1 MFEKSFQQSVRS
13 NLRIIDTRCPAQFR
27 ISSSVSLPSLYAWFN
42 IKASWDPYGKE
53 ATSQIKIGVVNKDKG
68 AELKGEFKNIGNQI
82 IDQLKENDVMG
93 WQFVSEKEAVKAV
106 EEGSYY
112 AMITIPEEFS
122 ENILSLITNDIKKG
136 KIIYTVNEK
145 INAIAPNITVKGAT
159 AVQENVNKTVIE
171 TVSDIVLS
179 TAKDLGIEVEGQLP
193 KLDNLYDK
201 LVEIQSKFKDLYE
214 TTDLAYDGVNKVADL
229 VTNLQNDIPLITDTL
244 NSTKGLATNLIDFI
258 SKSQTEINNIA
269 PTIKT
274 DIGLVRD
281 LADEVSSYVDVVINA
296 INTGSENANVLLGNL
311 NTKVSGLRDY
321 LTSIRVLVEK
331 INGHSQNGALSDVLN
346 NLITAEN
353 TLNQLYNEIE
363 SIKNSLANGNLIDT
377 SKLENAK
384 TVLNDV
390 SNIAGN
396 LYEKFDTEILGNINT
411 ILNTANDSAKSALE
425 ILQRAQDKLPK
436 VEEILTTVSALCNKG
451 NEGIKYAKDNLP
463 RAEEIVNEVTSKV
476 AKIKDSSDLKDLLKL
491 IANNVEERSN
501 YLTSPVELEENSLYP
516 MRNYGTAMTPFYSVL
531 SLWVGMTLLVSMFS
545 VEAHGEYNHM
555 EVYFGK
561 LLLFLTIGMT
571 QALIVALGDLYLLK
585 IYCVNPA
592 LFVTGI
598 LFTSITF
605 VAIVY
610 SLVSV
615 FGNVGKVTAIIL
627 LVLQVAGSGG
637 TFPIQLTPKFFQI
650 INPFLPFTYAISFA
664 RESIGGVVQSVLVK
678 DIVIMLIYIVVAILI
693 SIFLKKPI
701 NNLLSGFTKK
711 FHESG
716 LGE

>member
-1 MFEKSFQQSVRS
+1 MNNIFKIYKDDIKKIFTNYAALIVFIALS
-13 NLRIIDTRCPAQFR
+13 I
-27 ISSSVSLPSLYAWFN
+27 LPSLYAWFN

-122 ENILSLITNDIKKG
+122 EDILSLISDDIKKG

-145 INAIAPNITVKGAT
+145 VNAIAPKITVKGAT

-258 SKSQTEINNIA
+258 TTSQGEINNIA

-274 DIGLVRD
+274 DIGLVKD

-296 INTGSENANVLLGNL
+296 IKTNGENVKVLLENL
-311 NTKVSGLRDY
+311 STKVSSLKEY
-321 LTSIRVLVEK
+321 VTSIRVLVEK
-331 INGHSQNGALSDVLN
+331 INGQSQNGALSGVLSQ
-346 NLITAEN
+346 LETAEN
-353 TLNQLYNEIE
+353 NLNQLYNEIE
-363 SIKNSLANGNLIDT
+363 SIRNLLDNGNVLDT

-411 ILNTANDSAKSALE
+411 ILNTANDSAKGALE
-425 ILQRAQDKLPK
+425 ILQRAQDKLPQ

-678 DIVIMLIYIVVAILI
+678 DVVIMLSYIVASILI

>member
-1 MFEKSFQQSVRS
+1 MILKKIFTNYAALIVFIALS
-13 NLRIIDTRCPAQFR
+13 I
-27 ISSSVSLPSLYAWFN
+27 LPSLYAWFN

-122 ENILSLITNDIKKG
+122 ENILSLITDDIKKG

-145 INAIAPNITVKGAT
+145 VNAIAPKITVKGAT

-258 SKSQTEINNIA
+258 SKSQTEINNTA

-390 SNIAGN
+390 SNITGN
-396 LYEKFDTEILGNINT
+396 LYDRFDSEILGNINT

-545 VEAHGEYNHM
+545 AEAHGEYNHM

>member
-1 MFEKSFQQSVRS
+1 MNNILKIYKDDIKKIFTNYAALIVFIALS
-13 NLRIIDTRCPAQFR
+13 I
-27 ISSSVSLPSLYAWFN
+27 LPSLYAWFN

-122 ENILSLITNDIKKG
+122 ENILSLITDDIKKG

-145 INAIAPNITVKGAT
+145 VNAIAPKITVKGAT

-390 SNIAGN
+390 SNITGN
-396 LYEKFDTEILGNINT
+396 LYDRFDSEILGNINT

-678 DIVIMLIYIVVAILI
+678 DVVIMLSYIVASILI

>member
-1 MFEKSFQQSVRS
+1 MNNILKIYKDDIKKIFTNYAALIVFIALS
-13 NLRIIDTRCPAQFR
+13 I
-27 ISSSVSLPSLYAWFN
+27 LPSLYAWFN

-122 ENILSLITNDIKKG
+122 ENILSLITDDIKKG

-145 INAIAPNITVKGAT
+145 VNAIAPKITVKGAT

-258 SKSQTEINNIA
+258 TTSQGEINNIA

-274 DIGLVRD
+274 DIGLVKD

-296 INTGSENANVLLGNL
+296 IKTNGENVKVLLENL
-311 NTKVSGLRDY
+311 STKVSGLRDY

>member
-1 MFEKSFQQSVRS
+1 MGS
-13 NLRIIDTRCPAQFR
+13 IC
-27 ISSSVSLPSLYAWFN
+27 
-42 IKASWDPYGKE
+42 KE

-122 ENILSLITNDIKKG
+122 EDILSLITDDIKKG

-145 INAIAPNITVKGAT
+145 VNAIAPKITVKGAT

-258 SKSQTEINNIA
+258 TTSQGEINNIA

-274 DIGLVRD
+274 DIGLVKD

-296 INTGSENANVLLGNL
+296 IKTNGENVKVLLENL
-311 NTKVSGLRDY
+311 STKVSSLKEY
-321 LTSIRVLVEK
+321 VTSIRVLVEK
-331 INGHSQNGALSDVLN
+331 INGQSQNGALSGVLSQ
-346 NLITAEN
+346 LETAEN
-353 TLNQLYNEIE
+353 NLNQLYNEIE
-363 SIKNSLANGNLIDT
+363 SIRNLLDNGNVLDT

-411 ILNTANDSAKSALE
+411 ILNTANDSAKGALE
-425 ILQRAQDKLPK
+425 ILQRAQDKLPQ

-531 SLWVGMTLLVSMFS
+531 ALWVGMTLLVSMFS

-571 QALIVALGDLYLLK
+571 QALIVSLGDLYLLK

-598 LFTSITF
+598 LFTSVVF

-664 RESIGGVVQSVLVK
+664 REAIGGVVQSVLVK
-678 DIVIMLIYIVVAILI
+678 DIVIMLIYIVVSILI

>member
-1 MFEKSFQQSVRS
+1 MNNIFKIYKDDIKKIFTNYAALIVFIALS
-13 NLRIIDTRCPAQFR
+13 I
-27 ISSSVSLPSLYAWFN
+27 LPSLYAWFN

-122 ENILSLITNDIKKG
+122 EDILSLITDDIKKG

-145 INAIAPNITVKGAT
+145 VNAIAPKITVKGAT

-258 SKSQTEINNIA
+258 TTSQGEINNIA

-377 SKLENAK
+377 SKFENAK

-411 ILNTANDSAKSALE
+411 ILNTANDSAKGALE
-425 ILQRAQDKLPK
+425 ILQRAQDKLPQ

-531 SLWVGMTLLVSMFS
+531 ALWVGMTLLVSMFS

-571 QALIVALGDLYLLK
+571 QALIVSLGDLYLLK

-598 LFTSITF
+598 LFTSVVF

-664 RESIGGVVQSVLVK
+664 REAIGGVVQSVLVK
-678 DIVIMLIYIVVAILI
+678 DIVIMLIYIVVSILI

>member
-1 MFEKSFQQSVRS
+1 MNNIFKIYKDDIKKIFTNYAALIVFIALS
-13 NLRIIDTRCPAQFR
+13 I
-27 ISSSVSLPSLYAWFN
+27 LPSLYAWFN

-122 ENILSLITNDIKKG
+122 ENILSLITDDIKKG

-145 INAIAPNITVKGAT
+145 VNAIAPKITVKGAT

-531 SLWVGMTLLVSMFS
+531 ALWVGMTLLVSMFS

-571 QALIVALGDLYLLK
+571 QALIVSLGDLYLLK

-598 LFTSITF
+598 LFTSVVF

-678 DIVIMLIYIVVAILI
+678 DIVIMLIYIVVSILI

>member
-1 MFEKSFQQSVRS
+1 MKNILKIYKEDMKKIFTNYAALIVFIALS
-13 NLRIIDTRCPAQFR
+13 I
-27 ISSSVSLPSLYAWFN
+27 LPSLYAWFN

-122 ENILSLITNDIKKG
+122 ENILSLITDDIKKG

-145 INAIAPNITVKGAT
+145 VNAIAPKITVKGAT

-258 SKSQTEINNIA
+258 SKSQGEINNIA

-274 DIGLVRD
+274 DIGLVKD

-377 SKLENAK
+377 SKLENVK

-390 SNIAGN
+390 SNITGN
-396 LYEKFDTEILGNINT
+396 LYDRFDSEILGNINT

-463 RAEEIVNEVTSKV
+463 RAEESVLEVTSKV

>member
-1 MFEKSFQQSVRS
+1 MKNILKIYKEDMKKIFTNYAALIVFIALS
-13 NLRIIDTRCPAQFR
+13 I
-27 ISSSVSLPSLYAWFN
+27 LPSLYAWFN

-122 ENILSLITNDIKKG
+122 ENILSLITDDIKKG

-145 INAIAPNITVKGAT
+145 VNAIAPKITVKGAT

-193 KLDNLYDK
+193 KLDTLYDK

-377 SKLENAK
+377 SKLENVK

-390 SNIAGN
+390 SNITGN
-396 LYEKFDTEILGNINT
+396 LYDRFDSEILGNINT

>member
-1 MFEKSFQQSVRS
+1 MNNILKIYKDDIKKIFTNYAALIVFIALS
-13 NLRIIDTRCPAQFR
+13 I
-27 ISSSVSLPSLYAWFN
+27 LPSLYAWFN

-122 ENILSLITNDIKKG
+122 ENILSLITDDIKKG

-145 INAIAPNITVKGAT
+145 VNAPKITVKGAT

-390 SNIAGN
+390 SNITGN
-396 LYEKFDTEILGNINT
+396 LYDRFDSEILGNINT

>member
-1 MFEKSFQQSVRS
+1 MNNIFKIYKDDIKKIFTNYAALIVFIALS
-13 NLRIIDTRCPAQFR
+13 I
-27 ISSSVSLPSLYAWFN
+27 LPSLYAWFN

-122 ENILSLITNDIKKG
+122 EDILSLISDDIKKG

-145 INAIAPNITVKGAT
+145 VNAIAPKITVKGAT

-258 SKSQTEINNIA
+258 TTSQGEINNIA

-274 DIGLVRD
+274 DIGLVKD

-296 INTGSENANVLLGNL
+296 IKTNGENVKVLLENL
-311 NTKVSGLRDY
+311 STKVSSLKEY
-321 LTSIRVLVEK
+321 VTSIRVLVEK
-331 INGHSQNGALSDVLN
+331 INGQSQNGALSGVLSQ
-346 NLITAEN
+346 LETAEN
-353 TLNQLYNEIE
+353 NLNQLYNEIE
-363 SIKNSLANGNLIDT
+363 SIRNLLDNGNVLDT

-411 ILNTANDSAKSALE
+411 ILNTANDSAKGALE
-425 ILQRAQDKLPK
+425 ILQRAQDKLPQ

-531 SLWVGMTLLVSMFS
+531 ALWVGMTLLVSMFS

-678 DIVIMLIYIVVAILI
+678 DVVIMLSYIVASILI

>member
-1 MFEKSFQQSVRS
+1 MNNIFKIYKDDIKKIFTNYAALIVFIALS
-13 NLRIIDTRCPAQFR
+13 I
-27 ISSSVSLPSLYAWFN
+27 LPSLYAWFN

-122 ENILSLITNDIKKG
+122 EDILSLITDDIKKG

-145 INAIAPNITVKGAT
+145 VNAIAPKITVKGAT

-258 SKSQTEINNIA
+258 TTSQGEINNIA

-274 DIGLVRD
+274 DIGLVKD

-296 INTGSENANVLLGNL
+296 IKTNGENVKVLLENL
-311 NTKVSGLRDY
+311 STKVSSLKEY
-321 LTSIRVLVEK
+321 VTSIRVLVEK
-331 INGHSQNGALSDVLN
+331 INGQSQNGVLSGVLSQ
-346 NLITAEN
+346 LETAEN
-353 TLNQLYNEIE
+353 NLNQLYNEIE
-363 SIKNSLANGNLIDT
+363 SIRNLLDNGNVLDT

-411 ILNTANDSAKSALE
+411 ILNTANDSAKGALE
-425 ILQRAQDKLPK
+425 ILQRAQDKLPQ

-531 SLWVGMTLLVSMFS
+531 ALWVGMTLLVSMFS

-571 QALIVALGDLYLLK
+571 QALIVSLGDLYLLK

-598 LFTSITF
+598 LFTSVVF

-664 RESIGGVVQSVLVK
+664 REAIGGVVQSVLVK
-678 DIVIMLIYIVVAILI
+678 DIVIMLIYIVVSILI

>member
-1 MFEKSFQQSVRS
+1 MNNIFKIYKDDIKKIFTNYAALIVFIALS
-13 NLRIIDTRCPAQFR
+13 I
-27 ISSSVSLPSLYAWFN
+27 LPSLYAWFN

-82 IDQLKENDVMG
+82 TDQLKENDVMG

-122 ENILSLITNDIKKG
+122 EDILSLITDDIKKG

-145 INAIAPNITVKGAT
+145 VNAIAPKITVKGAT

-258 SKSQTEINNIA
+258 TTSQGEINNIA

>member
-1 MFEKSFQQSVRS
+1 MNNILKIYKDDIKKIFTNYAALIVFIALS
-13 NLRIIDTRCPAQFR
+13 I
-27 ISSSVSLPSLYAWFN
+27 LPSLYAWFN

-122 ENILSLITNDIKKG
+122 ENILSLITDDIKKG

-145 INAIAPNITVKGAT
+145 VNAIAPKITVKGAT

-258 SKSQTEINNIA
+258 TTSQGEINNIA

-571 QALIVALGDLYLLK
+571 QALIVSLGDLYLLK

-598 LFTSITF
+598 LFTSVVF

-664 RESIGGVVQSVLVK
+664 REAIGGVVQSVLVK
-678 DIVIMLIYIVVAILI
+678 DIVIMLIYIVVSILI

>member
-1 MFEKSFQQSVRS
+1 MNNILKIYKDDIKKIFTNYAALIVFIALS
-13 NLRIIDTRCPAQFR
+13 I
-27 ISSSVSLPSLYAWFN
+27 LPSLYAWFN

-122 ENILSLITNDIKKG
+122 ENILSLITDDIKKG

-145 INAIAPNITVKGAT
+145 VNAIAPKITVKGAT

-258 SKSQTEINNIA
+258 TTSQGEINNIA

-377 SKLENAK
+377 SKLENVK

-664 RESIGGVVQSVLVK
+664 REAIGGVVQSVLVK

>member
-1 MFEKSFQQSVRS
+1 MNNIFKIYKDDIKKIFTNYAALIVFIALS
-13 NLRIIDTRCPAQFR
+13 I
-27 ISSSVSLPSLYAWFN
+27 LPSLYAWFN

-122 ENILSLITNDIKKG
+122 ENILSLITDDIKKG

-145 INAIAPNITVKGAT
+145 VNAIAPKITVKGAT

-331 INGHSQNGALSDVLN
+331 INGHSQNGVLSDVLN

-377 SKLENAK
+377 SKLENVK

-390 SNIAGN
+390 SNITGN
-396 LYEKFDTEILGNINT
+396 LYDRFDSEILGNINT

>member
-1 MFEKSFQQSVRS
+1 MNNIFKIYKDDIKKIFTNYAALIVFIALS
-13 NLRIIDTRCPAQFR
+13 I
-27 ISSSVSLPSLYAWFN
+27 LPSLYAWFN

-122 ENILSLITNDIKKG
+122 EDILSLITDDIKKG

-145 INAIAPNITVKGAT
+145 VNAIAPKITVKGAT

-258 SKSQTEINNIA
+258 TTSQGEINNIA

-531 SLWVGMTLLVSMFS
+531 ALWVGMTLLVSMFS

-571 QALIVALGDLYLLK
+571 QALIVSLGDLYLLK

-598 LFTSITF
+598 LFTSVVF

-664 RESIGGVVQSVLVK
+664 REAIGGVVQSVLVK

>member
-1 MFEKSFQQSVRS
+1 
-13 NLRIIDTRCPAQFR
+13 
-27 ISSSVSLPSLYAWFN
+27 
-42 IKASWDPYGKE
+42 
-53 ATSQIKIGVVNKDKG
+53 
-68 AELKGEFKNIGNQI
+68 
-82 IDQLKENDVMG
+82 
-93 WQFVSEKEAVKAV
+93 
-106 EEGSYY
+106 
-112 AMITIPEEFS
+112 MITIPEEFS
-122 ENILSLITNDIKKG
+122 EDILSLITDDIKKG

-145 INAIAPNITVKGAT
+145 VNAIAPKITVKGAT

-258 SKSQTEINNIA
+258 TTSQGEINNIA

-377 SKLENAK
+377 SKFENAK

-411 ILNTANDSAKSALE
+411 ILNTANDSAKGALE
-425 ILQRAQDKLPK
+425 ILQRAQDKLPQ

-531 SLWVGMTLLVSMFS
+531 ALWVGMTLLVSMFS

-571 QALIVALGDLYLLK
+571 QALIVSLGDLYLLK

-598 LFTSITF
+598 LFTSVVF

-664 RESIGGVVQSVLVK
+664 REAIGGVVQSVLVK
-678 DIVIMLIYIVVAILI
+678 DIVIMLIYIVVSILI

>member
-1 MFEKSFQQSVRS
+1 
-13 NLRIIDTRCPAQFR
+13 
-27 ISSSVSLPSLYAWFN
+27 
-42 IKASWDPYGKE
+42 
-53 ATSQIKIGVVNKDKG
+53 
-68 AELKGEFKNIGNQI
+68 
-82 IDQLKENDVMG
+82 MG

-122 ENILSLITNDIKKG
+122 ENILSLITDDIKKG

-145 INAIAPNITVKGAT
+145 VNAIAPKITVKGAT

-411 ILNTANDSAKSALE
+411 ILNTANDSE
-425 ILQRAQDKLPK
+425 K
-436 VEEILTTVSALCNKG
+436 V
-451 NEGIKYAKDNLP
+451 
-463 RAEEIVNEVTSKV
+463 
-476 AKIKDSSDLKDLLKL
+476 
-491 IANNVEERSN
+491 
-501 YLTSPVELEENSLYP
+501 
-516 MRNYGTAMTPFYSVL
+516 
-531 SLWVGMTLLVSMFS
+531 
-545 VEAHGEYNHM
+545 H
-555 EVYFGK
+555 
-561 LLLFLTIGMT
+561 
-571 QALIVALGDLYLLK
+571 
-585 IYCVNPA
+585 
-592 LFVTGI
+592 
-598 LFTSITF
+598 
-605 VAIVY
+605 
-610 SLVSV
+610 
-615 FGNVGKVTAIIL
+615 
-627 LVLQVAGSGG
+627 
-637 TFPIQLTPKFFQI
+637 
-650 INPFLPFTYAISFA
+650 
-664 RESIGGVVQSVLVK
+664 
-678 DIVIMLIYIVVAILI
+678 
-693 SIFLKKPI
+693 
-701 NNLLSGFTKK
+701 
-711 FHESG
+711 
-716 LGE
+716 

>member
-1 MFEKSFQQSVRS
+1 MNNIFKIYKDDIKKIFTNYAALIVFIALS
-13 NLRIIDTRCPAQFR
+13 I
-27 ISSSVSLPSLYAWFN
+27 LPSLYAWFN

-122 ENILSLITNDIKKG
+122 EDILSLITDDIKKG

-145 INAIAPNITVKGAT
+145 VNAIAPKITVKGAT

-179 TAKDLGIEVEGQLP
+179 TAKDLGIEFEGQLP

-201 LVEIQSKFKDLYE
+201 LVEVQSKFKDLYE

-258 SKSQTEINNIA
+258 TTSQGEINNIA
-269 PTIKT
+269 PTIKK
-274 DIGLVRD
+274 DIGLVKD

-296 INTGSENANVLLGNL
+296 IKTNGENVKVLLENL
-311 NTKVSGLRDY
+311 STKVSSLKEY
-321 LTSIRVLVEK
+321 VTSIRVLVEK
-331 INGHSQNGALSDVLN
+331 INGQSQNGALSGVLSQ
-346 NLITAEN
+346 LETAEN
-353 TLNQLYNEIE
+353 NLNQLYNEIE
-363 SIKNSLANGNLIDT
+363 SIRNLLDNGNLSDT

-411 ILNTANDSAKSALE
+411 ILNTANDSAKGALE
-425 ILQRAQDKLPK
+425 ILQRAQDKLPQ

-463 RAEEIVNEVTSKV
+463 RAEEIVDEVTSKV

-531 SLWVGMTLLVSMFS
+531 ALWVGMTLLVSMFS

-571 QALIVALGDLYLLK
+571 QALIVSLGDLYLLK

-598 LFTSITF
+598 LFTSVVF

-664 RESIGGVVQSVLVK
+664 REAIGGVVQSVLVK
-678 DIVIMLIYIVVAILI
+678 DIVIMLIYIVVSILI

>member
-1 MFEKSFQQSVRS
+1 MKNILKIYKEDMKKIFTNYAALIVFIALS
-13 NLRIIDTRCPAQFR
+13 I
-27 ISSSVSLPSLYAWFN
+27 LPSLYAWFN

-122 ENILSLITNDIKKG
+122 EDILSLITDDIKKG

-145 INAIAPNITVKGAT
+145 VNAIAPKITVKGAT

-377 SKLENAK
+377 SKLENVK

-390 SNIAGN
+390 SNITGN
-396 LYEKFDTEILGNINT
+396 LYDRFDSEILGNINT

>member
-1 MFEKSFQQSVRS
+1 MNNIFKIYKDDIKKIFTNYAALIVFIALS
-13 NLRIIDTRCPAQFR
+13 I
-27 ISSSVSLPSLYAWFN
+27 LPSLYAWFN

-122 ENILSLITNDIKKG
+122 ENILSLITDDIKKG

-145 INAIAPNITVKGAT
+145 VNAIAPKITVKGAT

-258 SKSQTEINNIA
+258 TTSQGEINNIA

-274 DIGLVRD
+274 DIGLVKD

-296 INTGSENANVLLGNL
+296 IKTNGENVKVLLENL
-311 NTKVSGLRDY
+311 STKVSSLKEY
-321 LTSIRVLVEK
+321 VTSIRVLVEK
-331 INGHSQNGALSDVLN
+331 INGQSQNGALSGVLSQ
-346 NLITAEN
+346 LETAEN
-353 TLNQLYNEIE
+353 NLNQLYNEIE
-363 SIKNSLANGNLIDT
+363 SIRNLLDNGNLSDT

-411 ILNTANDSAKSALE
+411 ILNTANDSAKGALE
-425 ILQRAQDKLPK
+425 ILQRAQDKLPQ

-531 SLWVGMTLLVSMFS
+531 ALWVGMTLLVSMFS

-571 QALIVALGDLYLLK
+571 QALIVSLGDLYLLK

-598 LFTSITF
+598 LFTSVVF

-664 RESIGGVVQSVLVK
+664 REAIGGVVQSVLVK
-678 DIVIMLIYIVVAILI
+678 DIVIMLIYIVVSILI

>member
-1 MFEKSFQQSVRS
+1 MNNILKIYKDDIKKIFTNYAALIVFIALS
-13 NLRIIDTRCPAQFR
+13 I
-27 ISSSVSLPSLYAWFN
+27 LPSLYAWFN

-122 ENILSLITNDIKKG
+122 ENILSLITDDIKKG

-145 INAIAPNITVKGAT
+145 VNAIAPKITVKGAT

-258 SKSQTEINNIA
+258 TTSQGEINNIA

-274 DIGLVRD
+274 DIGLVKD

-463 RAEEIVNEVTSKV
+463 RAEEIVNEVTSNV

>member
-1 MFEKSFQQSVRS
+1 MNNIFKIYKDDIKKIFTNYAALIVFIALS
-13 NLRIIDTRCPAQFR
+13 I
-27 ISSSVSLPSLYAWFN
+27 LPSLYAWFN

-122 ENILSLITNDIKKG
+122 EDILSLITDDIKKG

-145 INAIAPNITVKGAT
+145 VNAIAPKITVKGAT

-258 SKSQTEINNIA
+258 TTSQGEINNIA

-274 DIGLVRD
+274 DIGLVKD

-296 INTGSENANVLLGNL
+296 IKTNGENVKVLLENL
-311 NTKVSGLRDY
+311 STKVSSLKEY
-321 LTSIRVLVEK
+321 VTSIRVLVEK
-331 INGHSQNGALSDVLN
+331 INGQSQNGALSGVLSQ
-346 NLITAEN
+346 LETAEN
-353 TLNQLYNEIE
+353 NLNQLYNEIE
-363 SIKNSLANGNLIDT
+363 SIRNLLDNGNVLDT

-411 ILNTANDSAKSALE
+411 ILNTANDSAKSTLE

-531 SLWVGMTLLVSMFS
+531 ALWVGMTLLVSMFS

-571 QALIVALGDLYLLK
+571 QALIVSLGDLYLLK

-598 LFTSITF
+598 LFTSVVF

-664 RESIGGVVQSVLVK
+664 REAIGGVVQSVLVK
-678 DIVIMLIYIVVAILI
+678 DIVIMLIYIVVSILI

>member
-1 MFEKSFQQSVRS
+1 MNNIFKIYKDDIKKIFTNYAALIVFIALS
-13 NLRIIDTRCPAQFR
+13 I
-27 ISSSVSLPSLYAWFN
+27 LPSLYAWFN

-122 ENILSLITNDIKKG
+122 ENILSLITDDIKKG

-145 INAIAPNITVKGAT
+145 VNAIAPKITVKGAT

-258 SKSQTEINNIA
+258 TTSQGEINNIA

-377 SKLENAK
+377 SKLENVK

-390 SNIAGN
+390 SNITGN
-396 LYEKFDTEILGNINT
+396 LYDRFDSEILGNINT

>member
-1 MFEKSFQQSVRS
+1 MKNILKIYKEDMKKIFTNYAALIVFIALS
-13 NLRIIDTRCPAQFR
+13 I
-27 ISSSVSLPSLYAWFN
+27 LPSLYAWFN

-122 ENILSLITNDIKKG
+122 ENILSLITDDIKKG

-145 INAIAPNITVKGAT
+145 VNAIAPKITVKGAT

-258 SKSQTEINNIA
+258 TTSQGEINNIA

-274 DIGLVRD
+274 DIGLVKD

-296 INTGSENANVLLGNL
+296 IKTNGENVKVLLENL
-311 NTKVSGLRDY
+311 STKVSGLRDY

-377 SKLENAK
+377 SKLENVK

-396 LYEKFDTEILGNINT
+396 LYEKFDTEILGNINS

>member
-1 MFEKSFQQSVRS
+1 MNNIFKIYKDDIKKIFTNYAALIVFIALS
-13 NLRIIDTRCPAQFR
+13 I
-27 ISSSVSLPSLYAWFN
+27 LPSLYAWFN

-122 ENILSLITNDIKKG
+122 EDILSLISDDIKKG

-145 INAIAPNITVKGAT
+145 VNAIAPKITVKGAT

-258 SKSQTEINNIA
+258 TTSQGEINNIA

-274 DIGLVRD
+274 DIGLVKD

-296 INTGSENANVLLGNL
+296 IKTNGENVKVLLENL
-311 NTKVSGLRDY
+311 STKVSSLKEY
-321 LTSIRVLVEK
+321 VTSIRVLVEK
-331 INGHSQNGALSDVLN
+331 INGQSQNGALSGVLSQ
-346 NLITAEN
+346 LETAEN
-353 TLNQLYNEIE
+353 NLNQLYNEIE
-363 SIKNSLANGNLIDT
+363 SIRNLLDNGNVLDT

-411 ILNTANDSAKSALE
+411 ILNTANDSAKGALE
-425 ILQRAQDKLPK
+425 ILQRAQDKLPQ

-531 SLWVGMTLLVSMFS
+531 ALWVGMTLLVSMFS

-571 QALIVALGDLYLLK
+571 QALIVSLGDLYLLK

-598 LFTSITF
+598 LFTSVVF

-664 RESIGGVVQSVLVK
+664 REAIGGVVQSVLVK
-678 DIVIMLIYIVVAILI
+678 DIVIMLIYIVVSILI

>member
-1 MFEKSFQQSVRS
+1 MNNIFKIYKDDIKKIFTNYAALIVFIALS
-13 NLRIIDTRCPAQFR
+13 I
-27 ISSSVSLPSLYAWFN
+27 LPSLYAWFN

-82 IDQLKENDVMG
+82 TDQLKENDVMG

-122 ENILSLITNDIKKG
+122 EDILSLITDDIKKG

-145 INAIAPNITVKGAT
+145 VNAIAPKITVKGAT

-258 SKSQTEINNIA
+258 TTSQGEINNIA

-274 DIGLVRD
+274 DIGLVKD

-296 INTGSENANVLLGNL
+296 IKTNSENVKVLLENL
-311 NTKVSGLRDY
+311 STKVSSLKEY
-321 LTSIRVLVEK
+321 VTSIRVLVEK
-331 INGHSQNGALSDVLN
+331 INGQSQNGALSGVLSQ
-346 NLITAEN
+346 LETAEN
-353 TLNQLYNEIE
+353 NLNQLYNEIE
-363 SIKNSLANGNLIDT
+363 SIRNLLDNGNVLDT

-411 ILNTANDSAKSALE
+411 ILNTANDSAKGALE
-425 ILQRAQDKLPK
+425 ILQRAQDKLPQ
-436 VEEILTTVSALCNKG
+436 VEEILTTASALCNKG

-531 SLWVGMTLLVSMFS
+531 ALWVGMTLLVSMFS

-571 QALIVALGDLYLLK
+571 QALIVSLGDLYLLK

-598 LFTSITF
+598 LFTSVVF

-664 RESIGGVVQSVLVK
+664 REAIGGVVQSVLVK
-678 DIVIMLIYIVVAILI
+678 DIVIMLIYIVVSILI

>member
-1 MFEKSFQQSVRS
+1 MYKDDIKKIFTNYAALIVFIALS
-13 NLRIIDTRCPAQFR
+13 I
-27 ISSSVSLPSLYAWFN
+27 LPSLYAWFN

-122 ENILSLITNDIKKG
+122 EDILSLITDDIKKG

-145 INAIAPNITVKGAT
+145 VNAIAPKITVKGAT

-258 SKSQTEINNIA
+258 TTSQGEINNIA

-274 DIGLVRD
+274 DIGLVKD

-296 INTGSENANVLLGNL
+296 IKTNGENVKVLLENL
-311 NTKVSGLRDY
+311 STKVSSLKEY
-321 LTSIRVLVEK
+321 VTSIRVLVEK
-331 INGHSQNGALSDVLN
+331 INGQSQNGALSGVLSQ
-346 NLITAEN
+346 LETAEN
-353 TLNQLYNEIE
+353 NLNQLYNEIE
-363 SIKNSLANGNLIDT
+363 SIRNLLDNGNVLDT

-411 ILNTANDSAKSALE
+411 ILNTANDSAKGALE
-425 ILQRAQDKLPK
+425 ILQRAQDKLPQ

-531 SLWVGMTLLVSMFS
+531 ALWVGMTLLVSMFS

-571 QALIVALGDLYLLK
+571 QALIVSLGDLYLLK

-598 LFTSITF
+598 LFTSVVF

-664 RESIGGVVQSVLVK
+664 REAIGGVVQSVLVK
-678 DIVIMLIYIVVAILI
+678 DIVIMLIYIVVSILI

>member
-1 MFEKSFQQSVRS
+1 MNNIFKIYKDDIKKIFTNYAALIVFIALS
-13 NLRIIDTRCPAQFR
+13 I
-27 ISSSVSLPSLYAWFN
+27 LPSLYAWFN

-122 ENILSLITNDIKKG
+122 ENILSLITDDIKKG

-145 INAIAPNITVKGAT
+145 VNAIAPKITVKGAT

-258 SKSQTEINNIA
+258 TTSQGEINNIA

-274 DIGLVRD
+274 DIGLVKD

-296 INTGSENANVLLGNL
+296 IKTNGENVKVLLENL
-311 NTKVSGLRDY
+311 STKVSSLKEY
-321 LTSIRVLVEK
+321 VTSIRVLVEK
-331 INGHSQNGALSDVLN
+331 INGQSQNGALSGVLSQ
-346 NLITAEN
+346 LETAEN
-353 TLNQLYNEIE
+353 NLNQLYNEIE
-363 SIKNSLANGNLIDT
+363 SIRNLLDNGNVLDT

-531 SLWVGMTLLVSMFS
+531 ALWVGMTLLVSMFS

-598 LFTSITF
+598 LFTSVVF

>member
-1 MFEKSFQQSVRS
+1 MNNIFKIYKDDIKKIFTNYAALIVFIALS
-13 NLRIIDTRCPAQFR
+13 I
-27 ISSSVSLPSLYAWFN
+27 LPSLYAWFN

-122 ENILSLITNDIKKG
+122 EDILSLITDDIKKG

-145 INAIAPNITVKGAT
+145 VNAIAPKITVKGAT

-258 SKSQTEINNIA
+258 TTSQGEINNIA

-274 DIGLVRD
+274 DIGLVKD

-296 INTGSENANVLLGNL
+296 IKTNGKNVKVLLENL
-311 NTKVSGLRDY
+311 STKVSSLKEY
-321 LTSIRVLVEK
+321 VTSIRVLVEK
-331 INGHSQNGALSDVLN
+331 INGQSQNGALSGVLSQ
-346 NLITAEN
+346 LETAEN
-353 TLNQLYNEIE
+353 NLNQLYNEIE
-363 SIKNSLANGNLIDT
+363 SIRNLLDNGNVLDT

-411 ILNTANDSAKSALE
+411 ILNTANDSAKNALE
-425 ILQRAQDKLPK
+425 ILQRAQDKLPQ

-531 SLWVGMTLLVSMFS
+531 ALWVGMTLLVSMFS

-571 QALIVALGDLYLLK
+571 QALIVSLGDLYLLK

-598 LFTSITF
+598 LFTSVVF

-664 RESIGGVVQSVLVK
+664 REAIGGVVQSVLVK
-678 DIVIMLIYIVVAILI
+678 DIVIMLIYIVVSILI

>member
-1 MFEKSFQQSVRS
+1 
-13 NLRIIDTRCPAQFR
+13 
-27 ISSSVSLPSLYAWFN
+27 
-42 IKASWDPYGKE
+42 
-53 ATSQIKIGVVNKDKG
+53 
-68 AELKGEFKNIGNQI
+68 
-82 IDQLKENDVMG
+82 MG

-122 ENILSLITNDIKKG
+122 ENILSLITDDIKKG

-145 INAIAPNITVKGAT
+145 VNAIAPKITVKGAT

-377 SKLENAK
+377 SKLENVK
-384 TVLNDV
+384 PVLNDV
-390 SNIAGN
+390 SNITFN
-396 LYEKFDTEILGNINT
+396 LYDRFDSEILGNINT

>member
-1 MFEKSFQQSVRS
+1 MNNIFKIYKDDIKKIFTNYAALIVFIALS
-13 NLRIIDTRCPAQFR
+13 I
-27 ISSSVSLPSLYAWFN
+27 LPSLYAWFN

-122 ENILSLITNDIKKG
+122 EDILSLISDDIKKG

-145 INAIAPNITVKGAT
+145 VNAIAPKITVKGAT

-258 SKSQTEINNIA
+258 TTSQGEINNIA

-274 DIGLVRD
+274 DIGLVKD

-296 INTGSENANVLLGNL
+296 IKTNGENVKVLLENL
-311 NTKVSGLRDY
+311 STKVSSLKEY
-321 LTSIRVLVEK
+321 VTSIRVLVEK
-331 INGHSQNGALSDVLN
+331 INGQSQNGALSGVLSQ
-346 NLITAEN
+346 LETAEN
-353 TLNQLYNEIE
+353 NLNQLYNEIE
-363 SIKNSLANGNLIDT
+363 SIRNLLDNGNLSDT

-411 ILNTANDSAKSALE
+411 ILNTANDSAKGALE
-425 ILQRAQDKLPK
+425 ILQRAQDKLPQ

-531 SLWVGMTLLVSMFS
+531 ALWVGMTLLVSMFS

-571 QALIVALGDLYLLK
+571 QALIVSLGDLYLLK

-598 LFTSITF
+598 LFTSVVF

-664 RESIGGVVQSVLVK
+664 REAIGGVVQSVLVK
-678 DIVIMLIYIVVAILI
+678 DIVIMLIYIVVSILI

>member
-1 MFEKSFQQSVRS
+1 MNNILKIYKDDIKKIFTNYAALIVFIALS
-13 NLRIIDTRCPAQFR
+13 I
-27 ISSSVSLPSLYAWFN
+27 LPSLYAWFN

-82 IDQLKENDVMG
+82 TDQLKENDVMG

-122 ENILSLITNDIKKG
+122 ENILSLITDDIKKG

-145 INAIAPNITVKGAT
+145 VNAIAPKITVKGAT

-258 SKSQTEINNIA
+258 TTSQGEINNIA

-274 DIGLVRD
+274 DIGLVKD

>member
-1 MFEKSFQQSVRS
+1 MNNIFKIYKDDIKKIFTNYAALIVFIALS
-13 NLRIIDTRCPAQFR
+13 I
-27 ISSSVSLPSLYAWFN
+27 LPSLYAWFN

-122 ENILSLITNDIKKG
+122 EDILSLITDDIKKG

-145 INAIAPNITVKGAT
+145 VNAIAPKITVKGAT

-258 SKSQTEINNIA
+258 TTSQGEINNIA

-274 DIGLVRD
+274 DIGLVKD

-296 INTGSENANVLLGNL
+296 IKTNSENVKVLLENL
-311 NTKVSGLRDY
+311 STKVSSLKEY
-321 LTSIRVLVEK
+321 VTSIRVLVEK
-331 INGHSQNGALSDVLN
+331 INGQSQNGALSGVLSQ
-346 NLITAEN
+346 LETAEN
-353 TLNQLYNEIE
+353 NLNQLYNEIE
-363 SIKNSLANGNLIDT
+363 SIRNLLDNGNLSDT

-411 ILNTANDSAKSALE
+411 ILNTANDSAKGALE
-425 ILQRAQDKLPK
+425 ILQRAQDKLPQ

-531 SLWVGMTLLVSMFS
+531 ALWVGMTLLVSMFS

-571 QALIVALGDLYLLK
+571 QALIVSLGDLYLLK

-598 LFTSITF
+598 LFTSVVF

-627 LVLQVAGSGG
+627 LVLQVQEEHS
-637 TFPIQLTPKFFQI
+637 L
-650 INPFLPFTYAISFA
+650 Y
-664 RESIGGVVQSVLVK
+664 
-678 DIVIMLIYIVVAILI
+678 
-693 SIFLKKPI
+693 
-701 NNLLSGFTKK
+701 NLHLS
-711 FHESG
+711 SSR
-716 LGE
+716 

>member
-1 MFEKSFQQSVRS
+1 MNNIFKIYKDDIKKIFTNYAALIVFIALS
-13 NLRIIDTRCPAQFR
+13 I
-27 ISSSVSLPSLYAWFN
+27 LPSLYAWFN

-122 ENILSLITNDIKKG
+122 EDILSLITDDIKKG

-145 INAIAPNITVKGAT
+145 VNAIAPKITVKGAT

-229 VTNLQNDIPLITDTL
+229 VTNLQNDIPLITNTL

-258 SKSQTEINNIA
+258 TTSQGEINNIA

-274 DIGLVRD
+274 DIGLVKD

-296 INTGSENANVLLGNL
+296 IKTNSENVKVLLENL
-311 NTKVSGLRDY
+311 STKVSSLKEY
-321 LTSIRVLVEK
+321 VTSIRVLVEK
-331 INGHSQNGALSDVLN
+331 INGQSQNGALSGVLSQ
-346 NLITAEN
+346 LETAEN
-353 TLNQLYNEIE
+353 NLNQLYNEIE
-363 SIKNSLANGNLIDT
+363 SIRNLLDNGNLSDT

-411 ILNTANDSAKSALE
+411 ILNTANDSAKGALE
-425 ILQRAQDKLPK
+425 ILQRAQDKLPQ

-531 SLWVGMTLLVSMFS
+531 ALWVGMTLLVSMFS

-571 QALIVALGDLYLLK
+571 QALIVSLGDLYLLK

-598 LFTSITF
+598 LFTSVVF

-664 RESIGGVVQSVLVK
+664 REAIGGVVKSVLVK
-678 DIVIMLIYIVVAILI
+678 DIVIMLIYIVVSILI

>member
-1 MFEKSFQQSVRS
+1 MKNILKIYKEDMKKIFTNYAALIVFIALS
-13 NLRIIDTRCPAQFR
+13 I
-27 ISSSVSLPSLYAWFN
+27 LPSLYAWFN

-122 ENILSLITNDIKKG
+122 ENILSLITDDIKKG

-145 INAIAPNITVKGAT
+145 VNAIAPKITVKGAT

-258 SKSQTEINNIA
+258 TTSQGEINNIA
-269 PTIKT
+269 PTIKK
-274 DIGLVRD
+274 DIGLVKD

-296 INTGSENANVLLGNL
+296 IKTNGENVKVLLENL
-311 NTKVSGLRDY
+311 STKVSSLKEY
-321 LTSIRVLVEK
+321 VTSIRVLVEK
-331 INGHSQNGALSDVLN
+331 INGQSQNGALSGVLSQ
-346 NLITAEN
+346 LETAEN
-353 TLNQLYNEIE
+353 NLNQLYNEIE
-363 SIKNSLANGNLIDT
+363 SIRNLLDNGNLSDT

-531 SLWVGMTLLVSMFS
+531 ALWVGMTLLVSMFS

-571 QALIVALGDLYLLK
+571 QALIVSLGDLYLLK

-598 LFTSITF
+598 LFTSVVF

-664 RESIGGVVQSVLVK
+664 REAIGGVVQSVLVK
-678 DIVIMLIYIVVAILI
+678 DIVIMLIYIVVSILI

>member
-1 MFEKSFQQSVRS
+1 MNNIFKIYKDDIKKIFTNYAALIVFIALS
-13 NLRIIDTRCPAQFR
+13 I
-27 ISSSVSLPSLYAWFN
+27 LPSLYAWFN

-122 ENILSLITNDIKKG
+122 EDILSLITDDIKKG

-145 INAIAPNITVKGAT
+145 VNAIAPKITVKGAT

-229 VTNLQNDIPLITDTL
+229 VTNLQNDIPLINDTL

-258 SKSQTEINNIA
+258 TTSQGEINNIA

-274 DIGLVRD
+274 DIGLVKY

-296 INTGSENANVLLGNL
+296 IKTNSENVKVLLENL
-311 NTKVSGLRDY
+311 STKVSSLKEY
-321 LTSIRVLVEK
+321 VTSIRVLVEK
-331 INGHSQNGALSDVLN
+331 INGQSQNGALSGVLSQ
-346 NLITAEN
+346 LETAEN
-353 TLNQLYNEIE
+353 NLNQLYNEIE
-363 SIKNSLANGNLIDT
+363 SIRNLLDNGNLSDT

-411 ILNTANDSAKSALE
+411 ILNTANDSAKGALE
-425 ILQRAQDKLPK
+425 ILQRAQDKLPQ

-531 SLWVGMTLLVSMFS
+531 ALWVGMTLLVSMFS

-571 QALIVALGDLYLLK
+571 QALIVSLGDLYLLK

-598 LFTSITF
+598 LFTSVVF

-664 RESIGGVVQSVLVK
+664 REAIGGVVQSVLVK
-678 DIVIMLIYIVVAILI
+678 DIVIMLIYIVVSILI

>member
-1 MFEKSFQQSVRS
+1 MNNILKIYKDDIKKIFTNYAALIVFIALS
-13 NLRIIDTRCPAQFR
+13 I
-27 ISSSVSLPSLYAWFN
+27 LPSLYAWFN

-122 ENILSLITNDIKKG
+122 EDILSLITDDIKKG

-145 INAIAPNITVKGAT
+145 VNAIAPKITVKGAT

-258 SKSQTEINNIA
+258 TTSQGEINNIA

-274 DIGLVRD
+274 DIGLVKD

-296 INTGSENANVLLGNL
+296 IKTNGENVKVLLENL
-311 NTKVSGLRDY
+311 STKVSSLKEY
-321 LTSIRVLVEK
+321 VTSIRVLVEK
-331 INGHSQNGALSDVLN
+331 INGQSQNGALSGVLSQ
-346 NLITAEN
+346 LETAEN
-353 TLNQLYNEIE
+353 NLNQLYNEIE
-363 SIKNSLANGNLIDT
+363 SIRNLLDNGNVLDT

-411 ILNTANDSAKSALE
+411 ILNTANDSAKGALE
-425 ILQRAQDKLPK
+425 ILQRAQDKLPQ

-531 SLWVGMTLLVSMFS
+531 ALWVGMTLLVSMFS

-571 QALIVALGDLYLLK
+571 QALIVSLGDLYLLK

-598 LFTSITF
+598 LFTSVVF

-664 RESIGGVVQSVLVK
+664 REAIGGVVQSVLVK
-678 DIVIMLIYIVVAILI
+678 DIVIMLIYIVVSILI

>member
-1 MFEKSFQQSVRS
+1 MNNIFKIYKDDIKKIFTNYAALIVFIALS
-13 NLRIIDTRCPAQFR
+13 I
-27 ISSSVSLPSLYAWFN
+27 LPSLYAWFN

-122 ENILSLITNDIKKG
+122 ENILSLITDDIKKG

-145 INAIAPNITVKGAT
+145 VNAIAPKITVKGAT

-377 SKLENAK
+377 SKLENVK

-592 LFVTGI
+592 
-598 LFTSITF
+598 
-605 VAIVY
+605 
-610 SLVSV
+610 
-615 FGNVGKVTAIIL
+615 
-627 LVLQVAGSGG
+627 
-637 TFPIQLTPKFFQI
+637 
-650 INPFLPFTYAISFA
+650 
-664 RESIGGVVQSVLVK
+664 
-678 DIVIMLIYIVVAILI
+678 
-693 SIFLKKPI
+693 
-701 NNLLSGFTKK
+701 
-711 FHESG
+711 
-716 LGE
+716 